1 MCEYCKLLS
10 GDREILEENGETEI
24 AIGRVN
30 KDYYIEAGND
40 YDSIDIDI
48 NYCPFC
54 GRKLSEQNMCADEMF
69 DELGY
74 EKHSSKSHERFDL
87 YSSDDEHLI
96 RIAFNL
102 RTKRIAIYCDNDA
115 LDIQELQAINKKV
128 EELGWK

>member
-87 YSSDDEHLI
+87 YSSDAVHLI

-102 RTKRIAIYCDNDA
+102 STNRIAIYCDNDA

>member
-10 GDREILEENGETEI
+10 GDRKILEEDGKTEV

-54 GRKLSEQNMCADEMF
+54 GRKLSE
-69 DELGY
+69 
-74 EKHSSKSHERFDL
+74 
-87 YSSDDEHLI
+87 
-96 RIAFNL
+96 
-102 RTKRIAIYCDNDA
+102 
-115 LDIQELQAINKKV
+115 
-128 EELGWK
+128 

>member
-54 GRKLSEQNMCADEMF
+54 GRKLSEQNMCAYEMF

>member
-87 YSSDDEHLI
+87 YSSE
-96 RIAFNL
+96 
-102 RTKRIAIYCDNDA
+102 
-115 LDIQELQAINKKV
+115 
-128 EELGWK
+128 